1 MLRKAKVGVGKDTL
15 GAPELLEWALE
26 QNKVEIL
33 PQFREDLEQAIYSL
47 DQWKPQ
53 TVVKLLAEP
62 EPGEV
67 YQVVKEIQKL
77 KSPVQVAEL
86 LLNHLH
92 QVLGIRVEGYNP
104 GTPKGMDHLI
114 R

>member
-1 MLRKAKVGVGKDTL
+1 
-15 GAPELLEWALE
+15 
-26 QNKVEIL
+26 
-33 PQFREDLEQAIYSL
+33 
-47 DQWKPQ
+47 
-53 TVVKLLAEP
+53 
-62 EPGEV
+62 V